1 MKALGK
7 NERCPIHS
15 RFNCCGRDAKKINS
29 FSKTPKFKAP
39 VTKVDDEHH
48 PRGYREIRNKAE
60 MKKLLHRK
68 IREQKGLCPDPE
80 MGGCGQPFE
89 NIADVVPDHI
99 DPRGNGGA
107 WRDDHQDNIQAM
119 HRWCN
124 SAKGSK
130 RVTAIAAD
138 LGPTP

>member
-48 PRGYREIRNKAE
+48 PRGYREIRNK
-60 MKKLLHRK
+60 
-68 IREQKGLCPDPE
+68 